1 MAKIRYKIYRQVMK
15 YTDENGLLH
24 EELSYSC
31 VVKEGLLWRW
41 KGIVRDEDT
50 GEYRESFYGEDLAE
64 FSTPEKSLEK
74 TIDVLFKKEE
84 EREEPSVKVKLIKKG
99 KVRI

>member
-74 TIDVLFKKEE
+74 TIDVLFKKNDESE
-84 EREEPSVKVKLIKKG
+84 GPSVNIKLFKKG